1 MAIIKY
7 DGGGKPGGTVK
18 ESISYDGGK
27 TWNGSGASGAASSG
41 SSSGTS
47 KTGQSSGW
55 NNYTGATG
63 KQYNVAGSNG
73 TIQVTYKDGTTRT
86 VLPTDADY
94 VATSQA
100 MQSDLSGNGINY
112 TPNYTF
118 TNQNGT
124 YTTKDYVNGNNDL
137 QYALQQAAKQS
148 SGGYWKPNVGTH
160 TGNTGKTYT
169 IGDDDSIQIIRTD
182 GTTAYVKPSDANYK
196 ATVQA
201 MNADGVKSGIQIN
214 YNNAGLSTADY
225 IKSLYNRIGTKR
237 ADGTT
242 VTLADVD
249 KELDRLGL
257 SDYNSQNAIYTA
269 GGSLLP
275 GNQFVTQH
283 TGADGSNSAD
293 SRWLTYG
300 GQDYLAGANG
310 GDSSNWAQYV
320 NGKTGNLDNLSFI
333 FGNMQNNPYAQ
344 QDTDFLTAYLNAQNQ
359 FNAAGGVNAGTGTSY
374 SPTGNANVDNVINYV
389 NSLNNYS
396 AASGG
401 NGGTSS
407 LLDMLQSYLNSGLTA
422 NQDFIAQQ
430 KAQAEQAAQ
439 KQASDAWVNS
449 QIAQRSLKEQL
460 SALGMGTSGALQSG
474 QMALQGDYGNNLAT
488 INTNLNTMLSNLS
501 QQELQVLSDYY
512 NNMANYAYQVT
523 NDEADRA
530 LQQAQLALQQ
540 QQAAYDQ
547 QYQAQQLAMQ
557 QAQWEWQKQQAAYE
571 QEQNRK
577 LQQAAYYQ
585 SMYDNGSLSDA
596 GLVNALSN
604 LGLISGGY
612 WPNGSYTNGSTIG
625 QAQRQQ
631 AANNLALQE
640 WDLSNAPLQQ
650 KLLQAELQAQ
660 LLANKKAS
668 SKTKNT
674 AAAATTPTLPTDPFA

>member
-94 VATSQA
+94 AATSQA
-100 MQSDLSGNGINY
+100 MQSDLAGNGISY
-112 TPNYTF
+112 TPQHNF
-118 TNQNGT
+118 TNQNGS
-124 YTTKDYVNGNNDL
+124 YTTKDYVTGNNDL
-137 QYALQQAAKQS
+137 KYALEQAAKQS
-148 SGGYWKPNVGTH
+148 NGGYWKPNVGTH

-182 GTTAYVKPSDANYK
+182 GTTAYVKPGDANYN

-225 IKSLYNRIGTKR
+225 VKSLYNRIGTQR

-257 SDYNSQNAIYTA
+257 SDYNSKNALYTA

-359 FNAAGGVNAGTGTSY
+359 FNTAGGVNAGTGTSY

-401 NGGTSS
+401 NTGTS

>member
-1 MAIIKY
+1 M
-7 DGGGKPGGTVK
+7 
-18 ESISYDGGK
+18 
-27 TWNGSGASGAASSG
+27 
-41 SSSGTS
+41 
-47 KTGQSSGW
+47 
-55 NNYTGATG
+55 
-63 KQYNVAGSNG
+63 
-73 TIQVTYKDGTTRT
+73 
-86 VLPTDADY
+86 
-94 VATSQA
+94 
-100 MQSDLSGNGINY
+100 
-112 TPNYTF
+112 
-118 TNQNGT
+118 
-124 YTTKDYVNGNNDL
+124 
-137 QYALQQAAKQS
+137 
-148 SGGYWKPNVGTH
+148 
-160 TGNTGKTYT
+160 
-169 IGDDDSIQIIRTD
+169 
-182 GTTAYVKPSDANYK
+182 
-196 ATVQA
+196 
-201 MNADGVKSGIQIN
+201 
-214 YNNAGLSTADY
+214 
-225 IKSLYNRIGTKR
+225 
-237 ADGTT
+237 
-242 VTLADVD
+242 
-249 KELDRLGL
+249 
-257 SDYNSQNAIYTA
+257 
-269 GGSLLP
+269 
-275 GNQFVTQH
+275 
-283 TGADGSNSAD
+283 
-293 SRWLTYG
+293 
-300 GQDYLAGANG
+300 
-310 GDSSNWAQYV
+310 

-359 FNAAGGVNAGTGTSY
+359 FNSAGGVNAGTGTNY

-401 NGGTSS
+401 NTGTS

-439 KQASDAWVNS
+439 KQASDAYVNS
-449 QIAQRSLKEQL
+449 KIAQKNLKEQL

-488 INTNLNTMLSNLS
+488 INSNLNTMLSNLS

-571 QEQNRK
+571 QEQNQK

-631 AANNLALQE
+631 AALDLQ
-640 WDLSNAPLQQ
+640 NAQLQNDY
-650 KLLQAELQAQ
+650 LQAQ
-660 LLANKKAS
+660 TNWM
-668 SKTKNT
+668 NRR
-674 AAAATTPTLPTDPFA
+674 

>member
-18 ESISYDGGK
+18 ESVSYDGGK

-41 SSSGTS
+41 SSAGTS

-94 VATSQA
+94 AATSQA
-100 MQSDLSGNGINY
+100 MQSDLAGNGINY

-118 TNQNGT
+118 SNQNGT
-124 YTTKDYVNGNNDL
+124 YTTKDYVGGNNDL
-137 QYALQQAAKQS
+137 KYALEQAAKN
-148 SGGYWKPNVGTH
+148 SGTGT
-160 TGNTGKTYT
+160 
-169 IGDDDSIQIIRTD
+169 
-182 GTTAYVKPSDANYK
+182 A
-196 ATVQA
+196 
-201 MNADGVKSGIQIN
+201 
-214 YNNAGLSTADY
+214 STADY
-225 IKSLYNRIGTKR
+225 VKSLYNRIGTQR

-257 SDYNSQNAIYTA
+257 SDYNSKNALYTA

-333 FGNMQNNPYAQ
+333 FGKMQNNPYAQ

-401 NGGTSS
+401 NTGTS

-449 QIAQRSLKEQL
+449 QIAQKGLKEQL

-488 INTNLNTMLSNLS
+488 INSNLNTMLSNLS

-571 QEQNRK
+571 QEQNQK

-631 AANNLALQE
+631 AALDLQ
-640 WDLSNAPLQQ
+640 NAQLQNDY
-650 KLLQAELQAQ
+650 LQAQ
-660 LLANKKAS
+660 TNWM
-668 SKTKNT
+668 NRR
-674 AAAATTPTLPTDPFA
+674 

>member
-18 ESISYDGGK
+18 ESVSYDGGK

-100 MQSDLSGNGINY
+100 MQSDLAGNGVNY

-118 TNQNGT
+118 SNQNGT
-124 YTTKDYVNGNNDL
+124 YTTKDYVGGNNDL
-137 QYALQQAAKQS
+137 KYALEQAAKN
-148 SGGYWKPNVGTH
+148 SGTGT
-160 TGNTGKTYT
+160 
-169 IGDDDSIQIIRTD
+169 S
-182 GTTAYVKPSDANYK
+182 
-196 ATVQA
+196 
-201 MNADGVKSGIQIN
+201 
-214 YNNAGLSTADY
+214 STADY
-225 IKSLYNRIGTKR
+225 VKSLYNRIGTQR

-257 SDYNSQNAIYTA
+257 SDYNSQNALYTA

-293 SRWLTYG
+293 SLWHSYG

-310 GDSSNWAQYV
+310 GDSSNFAQYV

-333 FGNMQNNPYAQ
+333 FGDMQNNPYAQ

-359 FNAAGGVNAGTGTSY
+359 FNSAGGVNAGTGTNY

-401 NGGTSS
+401 NTGTS

-449 QIAQRSLKEQL
+449 QIAQKGLKEQL

-488 INTNLNTMLSNLS
+488 INSNLNTMLSNLS

-668 SKTKNT
+668 SKTKKASSKTKNT

>member
-27 TWNGSGASGAASSG
+27 TWNGSDASGSAQSG

-100 MQSDLSGNGINY
+100 MQSDLAGNGVNY

-124 YTTKDYVNGNNDL
+124 YTTKDYVDGNSDL
-137 QYALQQAAKQS
+137 KYALEQAAKS
-148 SGGYWKPNVGTH
+148 SGTGT
-160 TGNTGKTYT
+160 
-169 IGDDDSIQIIRTD
+169 S
-182 GTTAYVKPSDANYK
+182 
-196 ATVQA
+196 
-201 MNADGVKSGIQIN
+201 
-214 YNNAGLSTADY
+214 STADY
-225 IKSLYNRIGTKR
+225 VKSLYNRIGTQR

-293 SRWLTYG
+293 SLWHSYG

-310 GDSSNWAQYV
+310 GDSSNFAQYV

-333 FGNMQNNPYAQ
+333 FGDMQNNPYAQ

-359 FNAAGGVNAGTGTSY
+359 FNNAGGVNAGTGTNY
-374 SPTGNANVDNVINYV
+374 SQTGNANVDNVINYV

-401 NGGTSS
+401 NTGTS

-449 QIAQRSLKEQL
+449 QIAQKGLKEQL

-488 INTNLNTMLSNLS
+488 INSNLNTMLSNLS

-660 LLANKKAS
+660 LLANKKSSSKTKKAS

>member
-18 ESISYDGGK
+18 KSVSYDGGK

-41 SSSGTS
+41 SSAGTS

-94 VATSQA
+94 AATSQA
-100 MQSDLSGNGINY
+100 MQSDLAGNGINY

-118 TNQNGT
+118 SNQNGT
-124 YTTKDYVNGNNDL
+124 YTTKDYVGGNNDL
-137 QYALQQAAKQS
+137 KYALEQAAKN
-148 SGGYWKPNVGTH
+148 SGTGT
-160 TGNTGKTYT
+160 
-169 IGDDDSIQIIRTD
+169 
-182 GTTAYVKPSDANYK
+182 A
-196 ATVQA
+196 
-201 MNADGVKSGIQIN
+201 
-214 YNNAGLSTADY
+214 STADY
-225 IKSLYNRIGTKR
+225 VKSLYNRIGTQR

-257 SDYNSQNAIYTA
+257 SDYNSKNALYTA

-293 SRWLTYG
+293 SLWLTYG

-310 GDSSNWAQYV
+310 GDSSNLAQYV

-359 FNAAGGVNAGTGTSY
+359 FNAAGGVNAGTSTSY

-396 AASGG
+396 AATGG

-407 LLDMLQSYLNSGLTA
+407 LLDMLQNYLNSGLSA

-488 INTNLNTMLSNLS
+488 INSNLNTMLSNLS

-523 NDEADRA
+523 NDEANRA
-530 LQQAQLALQQ
+530 LQQAQLVLQQ

-547 QYQAQQLAMQ
+547 QYQQQQLAMQ

-571 QEQNRK
+571 QDQAQK
-577 LQQAAYYQ
+577 QQQAAYYQ
-585 SMYDNGSLSDA
+585 SMYDSGLMSDM
-596 GLVNALSN
+596 GLVNALNN
-604 LGLISGGY
+604 LGLVSSGY
-612 WPNGSYTNGSTIG
+612 WPNGSYTQGATTAQLERQLA
-625 QAQRQQ
+625 QAQ
-631 AANNLALQE
+631 
-640 WDLSNAPLQQ
+640 
-650 KLLQAELQAQ
+650 LQAQ
-660 LLANKKAS
+660 LLANAKKAKGS
-668 SKTKNT
+668 SSSASKTVPIDKTKDASGGTNGVQNLLNLWYTGKPSTNLLTMT
-674 AAAATTPTLPTDPFA
+674 ANDIVENYLQ

>member
-7 DGGGKPGGTVK
+7 DGGGKPGGTVR

-27 TWNGSGASGAASSG
+27 TWNGSGASGAASPG

-94 VATSQA
+94 VATSKV
-100 MQSDLSGNGINY
+100 MQSDLAGNGINY

-124 YTTKDYVNGNNDL
+124 YTTKDYVSGNNDL
-137 QYALQQAAKQS
+137 KYALEQAAKS
-148 SGGYWKPNVGTH
+148 SGTGT
-160 TGNTGKTYT
+160 
-169 IGDDDSIQIIRTD
+169 
-182 GTTAYVKPSDANYK
+182 
-196 ATVQA
+196 
-201 MNADGVKSGIQIN
+201 SG
-214 YNNAGLSTADY
+214 TADY
-225 IKSLYNRIGTKR
+225 VKSLYNRIGTQR

-293 SRWLTYG
+293 SLWYSYG

-310 GDSSNWAQYV
+310 GDSSNFAQYV
-320 NGKTGNLDNLSFI
+320 NGKTGNLDNLSFV

-359 FNAAGGVNAGTGTSY
+359 FNSAGGVNAGTGTSY

-401 NGGTSS
+401 STGTS

-449 QIAQRSLKEQL
+449 QIAQKGLKEQL

-488 INTNLNTMLSNLS
+488 INSNLNTMLSNLS

-530 LQQAQLALQQ
+530 LQQAQLALDQ
-540 QQAAYDQ
+540 QQAQYNQ
-547 QYQAQQLAMQ
+547 QYQQQQLAMQ
-557 QAQWEWQKQQAAYE
+557 QAYYDWQKQQAAE
-571 QEQNRK
+571 E
-577 LQQAAYYQ
+577 AAYNKKVDQAKYYQ
-585 SMYDNGSLSDA
+585 DLYNSGAMGDE
-596 GLVNALSN
+596 GLYNALSG
-604 LGLISGGY
+604 LGFIDGGY
-612 WPNGSYTNGSTIG
+612 FSNGSYTQGATNGQLERLLAQADLQAQILANAKKANGSTASTGSASGANGGTGGTGGNIPTAQK
-625 QAQRQQ
+625 QA
-631 AANNLALQE
+631 NLANMQNLLNL
-640 WDLSNAPLQQ
+640 WYSGNPSTNLLTMTANDIVN
-650 KLLQAELQAQ
+650 KL
-660 LLANKKAS
+660 
-668 SKTKNT
+668 
-674 AAAATTPTLPTDPFA
+674 